1 MIRRPPRS
9 TLFPYTTL
17 FRSSGSNAGKLT
29 GGVGSNARGG
39 GVTIQ
44 GGATFVME
52 GGTITGNNGSKKSA
66 GGVHLIGNAKF
77 IMNGGVITGNTSGT
91 LRGGVYA
98 DMGSVQV
105 SGTATILGNKGT
117 DGGKEIDSD
126 LWLNTVS
133 NVLLTIGEG
142 GLSQDAK
149 IGIYINSSPE
159 LSKEFTAPY
168 ESGRAS
174 VNNFVD
180 NRAKYQI
187 VEQDAEDGQKQLV
200 MMLQKAAA
208 PVASPAAGTYIGTQT
223 VELST
228 TTLPEFS
235 KIYYT
240 LDGSQPFEKNKE
252 VSESA
257 KKYEGPITVEKN
269 TILRAA
275 ARKDG
280 VEYGTG
286 SWYYLIGTQS
296 QDNWETPKA
305 PNDVRIDS
313 KSSSSA
319 NISWAAEEPG
329 CTYRVYANGKM
340 VWEGKEMN
348 QTIQELTPLTTYQ
361 VYVTAVN
368 ERGIESLRSETVEFV
383 TMAQ

>member
-1 MIRRPPRS
+1 MS
-9 TLFPYTTL
+9 Y
-17 FRSSGSNAGKLT
+17 SS
-29 GGVGSNARGG
+29 
-39 GVTIQ
+39 
-44 GGATFVME
+44 
-52 GGTITGNNGSKKSA
+52 
-66 GGVHLIGNAKF
+66 
-77 IMNGGVITGNTSGT
+77 
-91 LRGGVYA
+91 
-98 DMGSVQV
+98 
-105 SGTATILGNKGT
+105 
-117 DGGKEIDSD
+117 
-126 LWLNTVS
+126 
-133 NVLLTIGEG
+133 
-142 GLSQDAK
+142 
-149 IGIYINSSPE
+149 
-159 LSKEFTAPY
+159 
-168 ESGRAS
+168 
-174 VNNFVD
+174 
-180 NRAKYQI
+180 
-187 VEQDAEDGQKQLV
+187 
-200 MMLQKAAA
+200 
-208 PVASPAAGTYIGTQT
+208 
-223 VELST
+223 
-228 TTLPEFS
+228 
-235 KIYYT
+235 
-240 LDGSQPFEKNKE
+240 
-252 VSESA
+252 

-286 SWYYLIGTQS
+286 SWYYLIGAQS